1 MKCGIMEEIL
11 EAKSNSCSEF
21 KQALK
26 NSLGKHL
33 VEAVK
38 SDIFWSS
45 GLNPQEALSTKPH
58 YYPGQNRLGYLLE
71 RVRSNLLL
79 RHPTKTNNGHI
90 NVRVEE
96 MKQLSITQSD
106 LLISVPMLSV
116 STTSLDKPV
125 IQSASQTVF
134 PHCSSELNL
143 PSATSSK
150 QNENHSCSIESIV
163 PSTTSSIH
171 EISESSDPIS
181 SSTVSLNVPSLPL
194 PSRLNT
200 DDTSLTHNTPVSHK
214 GKPSGSTF
222 TKVQKRDHIVRKH
235 KSSSKA
241 SDLSRKLYMN
251 KLDQENK
258 NKGDLMSWVKR
269 KLSPE
274 KEADTSLIAK
284 QSRSDS
290 ITK

>member
-1 MKCGIMEEIL
+1 MNRLRSSTESLSLRHLISAITTPGRLIL
-11 EAKSNSCSEF
+11 EAKSHSCSEF

-58 YYPGQNRLGYLLE
+58 YYPDQNRLGYLLE
-71 RVRSNLLL
+71 RVRSNLL
-79 RHPTKTNNGHI
+79 RHPTTTNNEHI

-106 LLISVPMLSV
+106 LIISVPMLSV

-163 PSTTSSIH
+163 PSSASSTH

-222 TKVQKRDHIVRKH
+222 TKVQQRDNIVRKH

-241 SDLSRKLYMN
+241 SDLSRKLSMN
-251 KLDQENK
+251 KLDQK
-258 NKGDLMSWVKR
+258 KKIKAILCHG
-269 KLSPE
+269 
-274 KEADTSLIAK
+274 
-284 QSRSDS
+284 
-290 ITK
+290 